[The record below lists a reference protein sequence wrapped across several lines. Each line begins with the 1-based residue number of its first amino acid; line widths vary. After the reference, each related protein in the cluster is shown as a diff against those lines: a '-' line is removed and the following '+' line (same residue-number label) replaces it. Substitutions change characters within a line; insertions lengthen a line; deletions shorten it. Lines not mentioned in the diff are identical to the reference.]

1 MSKIIVIIGPP
12 GAGKGTQA
20 RLISEKYG
28 YPQISTGDLLRGI
41 AKADTPLGNELKK
54 VMDTGNLVSD
64 EILAN
69 VLLERTTSLDCRNGF
84 VLDGYPR
91 TIPQAH
97 LLETL
102 ADQQGKSIVL
112 LKIGVDEDLLMKRMT
127 GRATCGKCGEI
138 YNTYFCP
145 PKTDGVCDLDGASL
159 VKRGDDRPEAV
170 MLRLAAYHAMT
181 EPLIAYYRQTGR
193 LIDVDG
199 GREVEEVFA
208 GISRSIDAAA
218 VSA

>member
-41 AKADTPLGNELKK
+41 AKTDTPLGNELKK

>member
-1 MSKIIVIIGPP
+1 
-12 GAGKGTQA
+12 
-20 RLISEKYG
+20 
-28 YPQISTGDLLRGI
+28 
-41 AKADTPLGNELKK
+41 
-54 VMDTGNLVSD
+54 
-64 EILAN
+64 
-69 VLLERTTSLDCRNGF
+69 
-84 VLDGYPR
+84 
-91 TIPQAH
+91 
-97 LLETL
+97 
-102 ADQQGKSIVL
+102 
-112 LKIGVDEDLLMKRMT
+112 LMKRMT